1 VPMYLISG
9 SYTQAGIK
17 GVMAE
22 GGSGRVAAVTKLA
35 ESVGGRLEC
44 FYFGFGGD
52 DFFIMVEMPGNE
64 AAAAVA
70 MMVGSSGF
78 AETRTTVLLSAAE
91 IDAACGLSPAY
102 RAPGT

>member
-1 VPMYLISG
+1 MYLISG

-44 FYFGFGGD
+44 FYFGFGGK
-52 DFFIMVEMPGNE
+52 DFFTI
-64 AAAAVA
+64 VA
-70 MMVGSSGF
+70 MMVGGSGF
-78 AETRTTVLLSAAE
+78 AETRTTVLLTAEE
-91 IDAACGLSPAY
+91 IDAAGRLSPAY